1 MYDYVMKIT
10 HIYDKSVSKEYII
23 KADGDF
29 GLNCIYFRNYSI
41 QFRVQKN
48 KTSAAEQPF
57 KVSDEEKKGLI
68 ADNEFFS
75 EPLLIEDFAK
85 QTVD

>member
-10 HIYDKSVSKEYII
+10 HIYDKSVSKEYTI

-29 GLNCIYFRNYSI
+29 GLNCNYFRNYSI

-48 KTSAAEQPF
+48 PTLAAGQPF
-57 KVSDEEKKGLI
+57 KISDEEKKGLI
-68 ADNEFFS
+68 ADTEFFS
-75 EPLLIEDFAK
+75 EPILIEEFSKHA
-85 QTVD
+85 VD